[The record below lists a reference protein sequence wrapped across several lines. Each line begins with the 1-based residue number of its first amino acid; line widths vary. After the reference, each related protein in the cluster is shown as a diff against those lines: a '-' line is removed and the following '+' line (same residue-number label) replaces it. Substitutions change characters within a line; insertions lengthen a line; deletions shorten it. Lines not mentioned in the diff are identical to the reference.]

1 MASLACEENQM
12 TKRSLAPAAAA
23 AAAATADEED
33 TKIEWPASLDE
44 YEKLVMRMTTPRS
57 VLSLPVFVCVCFSSP
72 CGSILLVLF

>member
-1 MASLACEENQM
+1 MASLPSEENKM
-12 TKRSLAPAAAA
+12 TKRNLAPAAAA
-23 AAAATADEED
+23 AAAADEED

-72 CGSILLVLF
+72 CGSILLLLF

>member
-1 MASLACEENQM
+1 MASLPSEENKM

-23 AAAATADEED
+23 AAADEED

-57 VLSLPVFVCVCFSSP
+57 VLSLLVFVCVFFSSP
-72 CGSILLVLF
+72 CGSILLLLF

>member
-1 MASLACEENQM
+1 MASLPSEENKM
-12 TKRSLAPAAAA
+12 TKRNLAPAAAA
-23 AAAATADEED
+23 AADEED

-72 CGSILLVLF
+72 CGSILLLLF